1 MLRAYGNR
9 RKKSEIHKLI
19 DPIAKEV
26 LREVSLYQLPLTV
39 IFDRFKQTSDSI
51 GCANCYDLKP
61 AQKSSERCKR
71 NRDHYG
77 ELDKKYQS
85 SVKDWNEKNIT
96 YKGTWIPKVGL

>member
-1 MLRAYGNR
+1 MLRAYGSR

-19 DPIAKEV
+19 DPIAKEI
-26 LREVSLYQLPLTV
+26 LREVSSYQLPLTV
-39 IFDRFKQTSDSI
+39 IFDRFEQHSNNV
-51 GCANCYDLKP
+51 GCSNCHDVKR
-61 AQKSSERCKR
+61 AQKSNEKCRK

-85 SVKDWNEKNIT
+85 SVKDWNKKKIT